1 MDNFLKY
8 FENEKFIHWIYNPDQ
23 ELNEYWENRFRH
35 HPEERRE
42 ANYARVILM
51 QLKSRKDKV
60 ESEEANSLYSAIV
73 DQIGKPESKSRSFQF
88 ISPLMRYAAVAF
100 LFLSIGVLITQYLR
114 QNKQFSNEQSF
125 AASEG
130 NSDAQLILADGRKIP
145 LNSKESRIE
154 YGTKGKIVIN
164 QKDTIDSKSQSAET
178 DMNQLIVPYGKNS
191 SIRLPDGTMAYLN
204 AGSKLTY
211 PSAFG
216 KESREVILI
225 GEGYFEVTH
234 NQQHPF
240 IVKTSEL
247 SVVAL
252 GTIFNVSAYP
262 SDKIIET
269 VLLEGAVVLRDY
281 SIGTFKKE
289 VVLKPNEL
297 ATYNRETLETTS
309 RQVDARQYVTWRNGI
324 LNFQSTDLSGVIH
337 KVERYYNIRV
347 LLEDP
352 ALGNRSITGKLMLKE
367 NREGVLE
374 VLASTARA
382 ELYKTDDNTYRL
394 K

>member
-23 ELNEYWENRFRH
+23 ELNEYWENRFRQ
-35 HPEERRE
+35 HPEEKRE
-42 ANYARVILM
+42 AEFARVILM

-60 ESEEANSLYSAIV
+60 ESEEAISLYAQIAGAI
-73 DQIGKPESKSRSFQF
+73 KNSESKSRTQRMF
-88 ISPLMRYAAVAF
+88 IPLSRFAAVVL
-100 LFLSIGVLITQYLR
+100 LFLTIGVLLTYYLR
-114 QNKQFSNEQSF
+114 KNQHLSQEQSL
-125 AASEG
+125 AITG
-130 NSDAQLILADGRKIP
+130 INSDSQLILADGRKIP
-145 LNSKESRIE
+145 LNSKESKIE
-154 YGTKGKIVIN
+154 YKAGGKIVID
-164 QKDTIDSKSQSAET
+164 QKDTIDSKSQLAET
-178 DMNQLIVPYGKNS
+178 EMNQLIVPYGKNS
-191 SIRLPDGTMAYLN
+191 SISLPDGTIAYLN

-211 PSAFG
+211 PSVFG
-216 KESREVILI
+216 QKSREVFLV

-234 NQQHPF
+234 DQQHPF
-240 IVKTSEL
+240 IVKTSDL
-247 SVVAL
+247 SVVDL

-262 SDKIIET
+262 ADKIIET
-269 VLLEGAVVLRDY
+269 VLLEGEVVLRAHP
-281 SIGTFKKE
+281 INPLKKE

-297 ATYNRETLETTS
+297 ATYNRETLETIS

-324 LNFQSTDLSGVIH
+324 LNFQSTDLNGVIH

-352 ALGNRSITGKLMLKE
+352 SLGNRSITGKLMLKE
-367 NREGVLE
+367 NKEGVLE

-382 ELYKTDDNTYRL
+382 ELYKTDDNTFLL